1 MNEKTSGSKQKK
13 KRRSMIERV
22 EEIFSYIDKQF
33 EVFPK
38 SRLKE
43 IGINPSSAESWL
55 KLIEYIQNQPRIRLI
70 ESENNLLVEKV
81 EGKYQAMIR
90 RVITDESISF
100 EERSTL
106 LSNYLPSLITR
117 ERLELDRFK
126 NERKNQKEIK
136 RQEAKIPK
144 RSSKK

>member
-1 MNEKTSGSKQKK
+1 MTNKKNKMKSETEKKI

-22 EEIFSYIDKQF
+22 EEIFNYIDQQY

-43 IGINPSSAESWL
+43 IGINPASAENWL
-55 KLIEYIQNQPRIRLI
+55 KSIEFIQNQPRIRLI
-70 ESENNLLVEKV
+70 ETENNLLVEKI

-90 RVITDESISF
+90 KVAIDETISY
-100 EERSTL
+100 ENRILL

-117 ERLELDRFK
+117 ERLEL
-126 NERKNQKEIK
+126 ERVKKES
-136 RQEAKIPK
+136 ED
-144 RSSKK
+144 